1 MRSQIVWSCREGIL
15 LLAKAWNVHVDSTH
29 KLRFNLVPFDELD
42 KLELFLSGRRV
53 LRTNFPKI
61 LVDVVVEGIHT

>member
-1 MRSQIVWSCREGIL
+1 MRSQVVWSSREGDF
-15 LLAKAWNVHVDSTH
+15 LLAQAWNVHVDSTH
-29 KLRFNLVPFDELD
+29 KLGFNLVSFDELD

>member
-1 MRSQIVWSCREGIL
+1 MRSQVVWSSREGDF
-15 LLAKAWNVHVDSTH
+15 LLAQAWNVHVDPTLH
-29 KLRFNLVPFDELD
+29 LRFDFGSFDHLDEL
-42 KLELFLSGRRV
+42 ELLLSSSRV